1 MIDLFLP
8 RTDGGALAQTVVAAV
23 VFGSALVALRRNR
36 DLVWFVGGLA
46 VITFAWFALRTVH

>member
-8 RTDGGALAQTVVAAV
+8 RTDVGALAQAVVAAV

-46 VITFAWFALRTVH
+46 AITFAWFALRTVH